1 MANTVNEN
9 CNFFNY
15 TERNIDNDIYI
26 HKIEKKNLLLK
37 IKKTKIENVLMLVKI
52 IPFLKDKISII
63 IKISKN
69 LYPFFKK
76 TFKNQKFKNNI
87 IKFNNQYFKY
97 LINDFKNLFD
107 YDWELIPK
115 LDDINR
121 VRYVISNYY
130 NEFCLKIF
138 DNYLNYNLN
147 IYILNNKYLFT
158 IEDIYKLMSKC
169 FKNIY

>member
-1 MANTVNEN
+1 M
-9 CNFFNY
+9 
-15 TERNIDNDIYI
+15 
-26 HKIEKKNLLLK
+26 
-37 IKKTKIENVLMLVKI
+37 VKI

-76 TFKNQKFKNNI
+76 TFKNQKLKNNI
-87 IKFNNQYFKY
+87 IKFNNHYFKY
-97 LINDFKNLFD
+97 LIKNFENIFD

-121 VRYVISNYY
+121 VRYVINNYY

-138 DNYLNYNLN
+138 DKYLNHNLN
-147 IYILNNKYLFT
+147 NYFIISPFFSVFVFF
-158 IEDIYKLMSKC
+158 SK
-169 FKNIY
+169 FLLSFLL

>member
-1 MANTVNEN
+1 MKSM
-9 CNFFNY
+9 FKKLIKKIKIIY
-15 TERNIDNDIYI
+15 DIYI

-107 YDWELIPK
+107 YNWELIPK

-147 IYILNNKYLFT
+147 NYILNNKYLFT